1 MPSFHLSA
9 RQIQLL
15 LMMTVIWGIN
25 WTVMKYATNQM
36 PPLTFRTISMVLA
49 LLTLWAMAATM
60 KVPLKVPR
68 QLIPRVVLLSI
79 PNMIGWHI
87 LCILAVNELSVGRA
101 AILGYT
107 MPVWAVVAGL
117 FFGQTMNRRS
127 WVGLALAMCG
137 VVLLLLNELQ
147 SMVGKPLGV
156 LLMLAAAFSWGLGTI
171 LIRRYPTGLHAV
183 TFAHAMLYPT
193 IASMALATWVLEGNQ
208 FASPTGFSQWWPI
221 FYNAIGVIAFCQVG
235 WFSLAA
241 SLPPIVSSLSIMII
255 PVVGVMSGVVFLG
268 EQPRWTDLAALGSI
282 LAAMAVVLVPS
293 KKAPTE

>member
-1 MPSFHLSA
+1 MPAFQLST
-9 RQIQLL
+9 RQIQIL
-15 LMMTVIWGIN
+15 LMMTVIWGVN

-36 PPLTFRTISMVLA
+36 PPLTFRTTSMVLA
-49 LLTLWAMAATM
+49 LITFWAMAASM
-60 KVPLKVPR
+60 KVTLKVPAS
-68 QLIPRVVLLSI
+68 LLPRILLLSV

-87 LCILAVNELSVGRA
+87 LCILAVNELSAGRA

-107 MPVWAVVAGL
+107 MPVWAVIAGL
-117 FFGQTMNRRS
+117 FFGQTMSRRA
-127 WVGLALAMCG
+127 WAGLALAMCG
-137 VVLLLLNELQ
+137 VVLLLINELQ

-156 LLMLAAAFSWGLGTI
+156 LLMLGAASSWGLGTI
-171 LIRRYPTGLHAV
+171 LIRRYPTRLHAL
-183 TFAHAMLYPT
+183 TLTHAMLYPT
-193 IASMALATWVLEGNQ
+193 IASMAVATWVLEGSQ
-208 FASPTGFSQWWPI
+208 FAIPTGFSQWWPV
-221 FYNAIGVIAFCQVG
+221 FYNAVGVIAFCQVG

-293 KKAPTE
+293 KKADAL

>member
-36 PPLTFRTISMVLA
+36 PPLSFRTISMFLA
-49 LLTLWAMAATM
+49 LLTLWVMAASM
-60 KVPLKVPR
+60 QVSLKVPR
-68 QLIPRVVLLSI
+68 QLLSRVMLLAI

-87 LCILAVNELSVGRA
+87 LCILAVNELSAGRA

-107 MPVWAVVAGL
+107 MPVWAVIAGL
-117 FFGQTMNRRS
+117 FFGQTMSRRS
-127 WVGLALAMCG
+127 WAGLALAMVG
-137 VVLLLLNELQ
+137 VMLLLVNELQ

-156 LLMLAAAFSWGLGTI
+156 LLMLGAAFSWGLGTI
-171 LIRRYPTGLHAV
+171 LIRRYPTGLHAL
-183 TFAHAMLYPT
+183 TFTHAMLYPT
-193 IASMALATWVLEGNQ
+193 LASMVLATWVMEGSQ
-208 FASPTGFSQWWPI
+208 FHFPSGFSQWWPVL
-221 FYNAIGVIAFCQVG
+221 YNSIGVIAFCQVG

-282 LAAMAVVLVPS
+282 LAAMAVVLM
-293 KKAPTE
+293 PTKTANSS